1 MLFYVRYAVTQAGAS
16 QVNQDIDNSQVF
28 EAYVR
33 FLLNTFFALTADV
46 QYLKDD
52 MRAGE
57 SPDGFIVGLRGV
69 IEF

>member
-1 MLFYVRYAVTQAGAS
+1 LTKAQ
-16 QVNQDIDNSQVF
+16 
-28 EAYVR
+28 
-33 FLLNTFFALTADV
+33 FLLNEFFELTADV